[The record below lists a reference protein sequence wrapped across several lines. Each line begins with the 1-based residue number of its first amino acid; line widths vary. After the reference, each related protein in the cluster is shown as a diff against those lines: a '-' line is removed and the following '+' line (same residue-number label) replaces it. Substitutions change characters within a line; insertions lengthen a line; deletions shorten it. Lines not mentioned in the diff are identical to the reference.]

1 MSPPGDTQE
10 EASKLLTEDALN
22 VCKLLA
28 INPDD
33 VITRN
38 ISQFREKGLSKQR
51 LLLRFEYYEE
61 KRQLKLRAIENILIK
76 CQASK
81 SGQMT

>member
-1 MSPPGDTQE
+1 MSQQPFTLSAFSQKLIFSGGVSPPGDTQE

-51 LLLRFEYYEE
+51 L
-61 KRQLKLRAIENILIK
+61 
-76 CQASK
+76 
-81 SGQMT
+81 